1 VTLDELLSDYWDAA
15 YSEGIQGRT
24 YDTPESLAQ
33 KTLCAI
39 HAEVRRLVA
48 AERERCA
55 KVCDTLAYEC
65 RGDNGQ
71 IWECAEAIREGRN
84 GE

>member
-33 KTLCAI
+33 KTLGAI
-39 HAEVRRLVA
+39 HEEVLRLVA
-48 AERERCA
+48 EEREWCA

-65 RGDNGQ
+65 RGDNSQ
-71 IWECAEAIREGRN
+71 IWECAEAVRAGRN
-84 GE
+84 DE